1 MAHISYFIG
10 QICPRCQLPIQE
22 GEAVRVCTHCRT
34 PQHAECW
41 EHLNACSVYG
51 CGSRQSEL
59 VAGSGG
65 DTKSCPYCGETIKAV
80 AILCKHCHS
89 NLEPRPQP
97 PPLPPTQAEP
107 PAGHY
112 TGPAYSGGSLVSMLS
127 EMLGGLYANAGLLCS
142 CACRSRRHWHR
153 YEWGC
158 RGFFVLFLDAM
169 VQIILA
175 LGTMAVSVWLSIG
188 VLRIHLLVTD
198 RRPVSFN
205 DLFSGGQWFW
215 LLLGSVVP
223 CGAHRRDRD
232 VAFRDSR
239 HYPGHLLELCAFL
252 VIDQNMS
259 AGQAIG
265 ESFRL
270 LKGLFWSVLGFVFLA
285 FLLNLL
291 GALLRALVF
300 GYDSCDRL
308 SSSVHLQAAAT
319 AGLDRSASAYVWPWV
334 LYSQVFLWC

>member
-112 TGPAYSGGSLVSMLS
+112 TGPAYSGGSLVSDAFRNAWS
-127 EMLGGLYANAGLLCS
+127 GFTANAGLLVLVHVV
-142 CACRSRRHWHR
+142 AGVIGIVMNGVA
-153 YEWGC
+153 E
-158 RGFFVLFLDAM
+158 GFSYYFWTPWP
-169 VQIILA
+169 QIILA

-215 LLLGSVVP
+215 PFLGSSFLVALIAGIGMLLFVIPGIILGIYLSFVP
-223 CGAHRRDRD
+223 
-232 VAFRDSR
+232 
-239 HYPGHLLELCAFL
+239 FL
-252 VIDQNMS
+252 VIDQNIS

-270 LKGLFWSVLGFVFLA
+270 LKGSFWSVLGFVFLA

-291 GALLRALVF
+291 GALLLGFGLLVTIPVTGLALA
-300 GYDSCDRL
+300 YIYRRL
-308 SSSVHLQAAAT
+308 QQQS
-319 AGLDRSASAYVWPWV
+319 R
-334 LYSQVFLWC
+334 